1 MNYRIEKDTMGEV
14 QVPTDVYWG
23 AQTQRSIENFK
34 IAQDINKM
42 PKEIIKAFAY
52 LKKSAALT
60 NEELGVLP
68 QEKSDL
74 IGKVC
79 DEILSGKLDDQFPLV
94 VWQTGSGTQSNMN
107 ANEVIA
113 YRAHVIHGGQLTD
126 KDKFIHPNDDV
137 NKSQSSNDTFPT
149 AMHIAAFKVLMETTL
164 PGIEKLRNTLAEKSK
179 AFMSVV
185 KIGRTHFMDATP
197 LTLGQEFSGY
207 VSQLNH
213 GIKAIKNT
221 LAHLSELALG
231 GTAVGTG
238 INTPKGY
245 SEAAAKHIAQL
256 TGFPFVTAENKFEAL
271 AAHDAIVES
280 HGALKT
286 VAVSLM
292 KIANDIRMLSSGP
305 RSGIGEI
312 FIPDNEPGSSIMPGK
327 VNPTQCEALTMIA
340 AQVMGNDVAIN
351 IGGATGHFELNVFK
365 PVMIYNFLHSA
376 RLIGEGCVSFNDK
389 CAVGIEPIEANI
401 NKHVQNSLM
410 LVTSLNTR
418 IGYYKAAEIAQK
430 AHKQN
435 TTLKEMAVQLGY
447 LTPEEFDEWVI
458 PGDMVGE
465 IK

>member
-14 QVPTDVYWG
+14 QVPADVYWG

-52 LKKSAALT
+52 LKKAAALT

-68 QEKSDL
+68 KEKSDL
-74 IGKVC
+74 ISQVC

-113 YRAHVIHGGQLTD
+113 YRAHVIHGGELTD
-126 KDKFIHPNDDV
+126 TNKFIHPNDDV

-149 AMHIAAFKVLMETTL
+149 AMHIAAYKILMETTL
-164 PGIEKLRNTLAEKSK
+164 PGIEKLRDTVSEKSK
-179 AFMSVV
+179 AFMGVV

-207 VSQLNH
+207 ASQLNH

-245 SEAAAKHIAQL
+245 SEAVAKHIAQL
-256 TGFPFVTAENKFEAL
+256 TGLPFVTAENKFEAL

-365 PVMIYNFLHSA
+365 PVIIYNFLHSA
-376 RLIGEGCVSFNDK
+376 RLIGDGCVSFNDK
-389 CAVGIEPIEANI
+389 CAAGIEPIEANI

-410 LVTSLNTR
+410 LVTALNTK

-447 LTPEEFDEWVI
+447 LTPEQFDEWVI
-458 PGDMVGE
+458 PENMVGE

>member
-1 MNYRIEKDTMGEV
+1 MNYRKEKDTMGVVEV
-14 QVPTDVYWG
+14 PADVYWG
-23 AQTQRSIENFK
+23 AQTQRSIMNFP

-42 PKEIIKAFAY
+42 PKEIIAAFAY
-52 LKKSAALT
+52 LKKAAALT
-60 NEELGVLP
+60 NNQLGVLDA
-68 QEKSDL
+68 EKCAI

-79 DEILSGKLDDQFPLV
+79 DEILENKLTSQFPLV

-107 ANEVIA
+107 VNEVIA
-113 YRAHVIHGGQLTD
+113 YRAHVLMGGSLMD
-126 KDKFIHPNDDV
+126 EKKSIHPNDDV

-149 AMHIAAFKVLMETTL
+149 AMHIAAYKILIENTI
-164 PGIEKLRNTLAEKSK
+164 PGIEKLRDTLQAKST
-179 AFMSVV
+179 AFMHVV

-197 LTLGQEFSGY
+197 LTLGQEMSGY

-213 GIKAIKNT
+213 GLKAIKNT

-238 INTPKGY
+238 INTPDGY
-245 SEAAAKHIAQL
+245 SELVAKNIAEL
-256 TGFPFVTAENKFEAL
+256 TGLPFITAENKFEAL
-271 AAHDAIVES
+271 AAHDAIVEA

-312 FIPDNEPGSSIMPGK
+312 HIPDNEPGSSIMPGK
-327 VNPTQCEALTMIA
+327 VNPTQCEALTMVA

-365 PVMIYNFLHSA
+365 PLMIYNFLHSA
-376 RLIGEGCVSFNDK
+376 RLIGDACVSFNDN

-401 NKHVQNSLM
+401 KKHVDNSLM
-410 LVTSLNTR
+410 LVTALNTK
-418 IGYYKAAEIAQK
+418 IGYYKAAEIAQT

-435 TTLKEMAVQLGY
+435 KTLKQVAVELGY
-447 LTPEEFDEWVI
+447 LTPEQFDEWVI
-458 PGDMVGE
+458 PMGMVGK
-465 IK
+465 I